1 MVIIGHNLRN
11 KVRIY
16 ESLLIQINNEITN
29 RRGKVIFTLK
39 YQLINVEQMIQLEN
53 HHLAAMIE
61 QLH

>member
-39 YQLINVEQMIQLEN
+39 CQLINVEQMIQLEN
-53 HHLAAMIE
+53 RHLAAMIE